1 MSLISRE
8 ALFMIQIQET
18 LIYIHSMLRWLILSL
33 AVFGT
38 ARSFVSMLSV
48 SARFSRLDLG
58 VSRAYPLLLDLQ
70 LLVGVLLLLALL
82 TLQQPV
88 PWIHPIIMVPAVV
101 IAHLSRRFAGRPDR
115 KRHQAQLTIYVSSL
129 ALVACGLAVIG
140 QLALP
145 R

>member
-1 MSLISRE
+1 ME
-8 ALFMIQIQET
+8 QVQAT
-18 LIYIHSMLRWLILSL
+18 LLDIHGMLRWLILSL

-58 VSRAYPLLLDLQ
+58 VSRAYAVLLDLQ
-70 LLVGVLLLLALL
+70 LLVGVLLVLAAL
-82 TLQQPV
+82 TLQQAV
-88 PWIHPIIMVPAVV
+88 PWIHPMIMIPAVV
-101 IAHLSRRFAGRPDR
+101 IAHLSRRFAAQPDR
-115 KRHQAQLTIYVSSL
+115 KRHQAQLAIYLGSL
-129 ALVACGLAVIG
+129 ALVAIGLAVIG